1 MTKVTDSLIAGTRAG
16 DTGVP
21 TAVVNDAGSSRP
33 TLAERIGNWRYLGFS
48 AFLFALLQTL
58 CPAVIAL
65 SAVRVF
71 IGLGALAAAAGTDA
85 PPHGWHADWIRIPMM
100 LLAAFGAALNLF
112 IIWHVRRLRVR
123 PAAQWRIAPL
133 SPGKLRSERVQIVL
147 AILTFVCLA
156 AESIAHPMMHHHHQ

>member
-1 MTKVTDSLIAGTRAG
+1 MQPAENLSER
-16 DTGVP
+16 
-21 TAVVNDAGSSRP
+21 GSAPQEPASP
-33 TLAERIGNWRYLGFS
+33 EHIFERIPGSRYLGLS

-58 CPAVIAL
+58 CPAVIAI

-85 PPHGWHADWIRIPMM
+85 PVRGWHADWIRIPMM

-112 IIWHVRRLRVR
+112 VIWHARRLRAR
-123 PAAQWRIAPL
+123 PAAQWRMAPL
-133 SPGKLRSERVQIVL
+133 PAKKLRSERVQIVL

-156 AESIAHPMMHHHHQ
+156 AEWIAHPMLHHLHH